1 MKIILITFCLIQIT
15 LANFVSAEPL
25 ELVLAEAFEGACGP
39 DKVKE
44 HKHEE
49 KKPSKHPKHPKHPK
63 QPKNPKLPKN
73 KPKSEKDPKKTKTPK
88 VEPSPNAPTTKS

>member
-44 HKHEE
+44 HKQEE
-49 KKPSKHPKHPKHPK
+49 KKPSKHPKHPK

-73 KPKSEKDPKKTKTPK
+73 KPKSAKDPKKTKTLK
-88 VEPSPNAPTTKS
+88 VEPSPNAPKTKP